1 MRGPRS
7 FAERKE
13 SASRKSERTI
23 AEGRAAGTRSPS
35 EGQAAS
41 EAREC
46 PAPSPFPG
54 SFSDRSVAGSVAS
67 GRAGPEAY
75 TALALPSHRV
85 GTVGRSPRRQRG
97 PREGKLPR
105 RAVHRTAWRPQQAAA
120 VAATSI
126 PAGKEAPLVRERPLH
141 HRLDP
146 SRGSGGVSGD
156 RGPYPGAKRAGG
168 RAGWRA
174 SAQESE
180 AQNGCSRTP
189 GSCQT
194 GLRSEGVYVY
204 RPAPP
209 NVRRTPPSSP
219 READLPHPRA
229 PPLIGCACGPYRLPY
244 SG

>member
-7 FAERKE
+7 FAERKK
-13 SASRKSERTI
+13 SSRKSERTI

-35 EGQAAS
+35 EEQAAS

-54 SFSDRSVAGSVAS
+54 SFSDRSVAGSAAS

-75 TALALPSHRV
+75 TASALPSHRV

-97 PREGKLPR
+97 PREGRLPR
-105 RAVHRTAWRPQQAAA
+105 RAVHRTAWRPPQAAA
-120 VAATSI
+120 VSATSI
-126 PAGKEAPLVRERPLH
+126 PAGKEAPLVRVRPLH
-141 HRLDP
+141 HRPDP
-146 SRGSGGVSGD
+146 LSGGVSGD
-156 RGPYPGAKRAGG
+156 RGPRPGTKRAGG

-174 SAQESE
+174 SALGSE
-180 AQNGCSRTP
+180 TQNGCSLTP

-209 NVRRTPPSSP
+209 NVIRRTPPPSP
-219 READLPHPRA
+219 ERRTCLTLVR
-229 PPLIGCACGPYRLPY
+229 RR
-244 SG
+244 

>member
-23 AEGRAAGTRSPS
+23 AEGRAARTRSPS
-35 EGQAAS
+35 EGQVAS

-54 SFSDRSVAGSVAS
+54 SFSDRSVAGSAAS

-75 TALALPSHRV
+75 IASTLPSHPV
-85 GTVGRSPRRQRG
+85 GTTVRSPRQQRG
-97 PREGKLPR
+97 PREGRLPR
-105 RAVHRTAWRPQQAAA
+105 WAVHRTAWRPTQAAA

-126 PAGKEAPLVRERPLH
+126 PAGKEAPLVRVRPLH
-141 HRLDP
+141 HRSDP

-156 RGPYPGAKRAGG
+156 RGPLPGAKRAGG
-168 RAGWRA
+168 MAGWRA
-174 SAQESE
+174 SAQGSE

-189 GSCQT
+189 GSDQM
-194 GLRSEGVYVY
+194 GLRTEVVYVY

-209 NVRRTPPSSP
+209 NVIRRTPPPSP
-219 READLPHPRA
+219 ERRTCLTLVR
-229 PPLIGCACGPYRLPY
+229 GR
-244 SG
+244 

>member
-41 EAREC
+41 EAPEC

-75 TALALPSHRV
+75 TASALPSHRV
-85 GTVGRSPRRQRG
+85 GTVGRSPRRQRW

-126 PAGKEAPLVRERPLH
+126 PAGKEAPLVRVRPLH

-146 SRGSGGVSGD
+146 SRGTAAFPETAA
-156 RGPYPGAKRAGG
+156 RTQAPNARAEGLGGG
-168 RAGWRA
+168 RALRKA
-174 SAQESE
+174 KPKMAAAEHPE
-180 AQNGCSRTP
+180 A
-189 GSCQT
+189 
-194 GLRSEGVYVY
+194 
-204 RPAPP
+204 A
-209 NVRRTPPSSP
+209 RR
-219 READLPHPRA
+219 D
-229 PPLIGCACGPYRLPY
+229 
-244 SG
+244 

>member
-1 MRGPRS
+1 MRDPRS

-75 TALALPSHRV
+75 TASALPSHRV

-126 PAGKEAPLVRERPLH
+126 PAGKEAPLVRVRPLH

-146 SRGSGGVSGD
+146 SRGTAAFPETAA
-156 RGPYPGAKRAGG
+156 RTQAPNARAEGLGGG
-168 RAGWRA
+168 RA
-174 SAQESE
+174 
-180 AQNGCSRTP
+180 
-189 GSCQT
+189 
-194 GLRSEGVYVY
+194 L
-204 RPAPP
+204 
-209 NVRRTPPSSP
+209 
-219 READLPHPRA
+219 REAKPKMAAAEHPEAAR
-229 PPLIGCACGPYRLPY
+229 RD
-244 SG
+244 

>member
-75 TALALPSHRV
+75 TASALPSHRV

-126 PAGKEAPLVRERPLH
+126 PAGKEAPLVRVRPLH

-146 SRGSGGVSGD
+146 SRGTAAFPETAA
-156 RGPYPGAKRAGG
+156 RTQAPNARAEGLGGG
-168 RAGWRA
+168 RALRKA
-174 SAQESE
+174 KPKMAAAEHPE
-180 AQNGCSRTP
+180 A
-189 GSCQT
+189 
-194 GLRSEGVYVY
+194 
-204 RPAPP
+204 A
-209 NVRRTPPSSP
+209 RR
-219 READLPHPRA
+219 D
-229 PPLIGCACGPYRLPY
+229 
-244 SG
+244 

>member
-75 TALALPSHRV
+75 TASALPSHRV
-85 GTVGRSPRRQRG
+85 GTVGRSPRPQRG

-126 PAGKEAPLVRERPLH
+126 PAGKEAPLVRVRPLH

-146 SRGSGGVSGD
+146 SRGTAAFPETAA
-156 RGPYPGAKRAGG
+156 RTQAPNARAEGLGGG
-168 RAGWRA
+168 RALRKA
-174 SAQESE
+174 KPKMAAAEHPE
-180 AQNGCSRTP
+180 A
-189 GSCQT
+189 
-194 GLRSEGVYVY
+194 
-204 RPAPP
+204 A
-209 NVRRTPPSSP
+209 RR
-219 READLPHPRA
+219 D
-229 PPLIGCACGPYRLPY
+229 
-244 SG
+244 